1 MATAER
7 RYRDVEEG
15 DTVVAYR
22 PSAPL
27 DFGAPPK
34 RRVLCSKIYTVGKV
48 VSMDGKSYAQ
58 LDPYDGHPAG
68 AAHSLFDVPLE
79 RVMRVHVPGEKGAEL
94 NEFHA
99 YVQVTDATEQNAND
113 PSQTREVVYDPPRRK
128 LIASGGYEFCTQVV
142 VDYIKGDDV
151 WGEAHPDAHFDIVPI
166 GEQSA
171 KWDAEWKEV
180 RW

>member
-1 MATAER
+1 MTTAECR
-7 RYRDVEEG
+7 HHDVEEG

-27 DFGAPPK
+27 DFDAPPK

-48 VSMDGKSYAQ
+48 VSMDGKFYAQ

-99 YVQVTDATEQNAND
+99 YVQVVEATEQNASN
-113 PSQTREVVYDPPRRK
+113 PEQTREVVYDPPRRK
-128 LIASGGYEFCTQVV
+128 LIASGSHEFCAQAV
-142 VDYIKGDDV
+142 VDYIKGADV
-151 WGEAHPDAHFDIVPI
+151 WSAHFDIVPI